1 MSFAMAFRTDI
12 SIWSKRQLLHCVFDL
27 LAGQVFLPLF
37 LEGWRP
43 DEPDFAVHSYDMLY
57 DSVAQERGAQMS
69 PFLRL
74 RTSRRNDT
82 TATFTGL
89 TKGKSH

>member
-43 DEPDFAVHSYDMLY
+43 DEPDFA
-57 DSVAQERGAQMS
+57 GA
-69 PFLRL
+69 
-74 RTSRRNDT
+74 
-82 TATFTGL
+82 
-89 TKGKSH
+89 